1 MKVSALNFKNTTSVN
16 NNFISKNKLNKINGQ
31 TQNLNNNQDILADYN
46 HEVFKINSLN
56 IEFGK
61 KRRSK
66 YKNTNNNNTNNNVNN
81 NSANTNAGSENNS
94 DNYIS
99 ANCNKKANLYAN
111 ANETTYQ
118 VVTDVKQENFF
129 THRAPTSDESDLI
142 REAKSN
148 LKIGN
153 KYLKRYLFDVARIRA
168 WSSLKA
174 QVHYA
179 EFYNCNEAVELTGY
193 TWING
198 KRLQTEIFAAR
209 IMFMIR
215 RLTHECKIDWFYGN
229 RTKLQRIIIGR
240 DTLRGEEYDA
250 DEEFILGRNEQIVEH
265 RKGIKTADGIKKID
279 VCTLSSPYFLIME
292 ECYKNLVLMPDGTK
306 YYDLYVKVNPQDS
319 TDVLVSDS
327 KPCPKYILDKFD
339 DPSNIHLGMDV

>member
-1 MKVSALNFKNTTSVN
+1 M
-16 NNFISKNKLNKINGQ
+16 
-31 TQNLNNNQDILADYN
+31 
-46 HEVFKINSLN
+46 
-56 IEFGK
+56 
-61 KRRSK
+61 
-66 YKNTNNNNTNNNVNN
+66 
-81 NSANTNAGSENNS
+81 
-94 DNYIS
+94 
-99 ANCNKKANLYAN
+99 
-111 ANETTYQ
+111 
-118 VVTDVKQENFF
+118 
-129 THRAPTSDESDLI
+129 
-142 REAKSN
+142 
-148 LKIGN
+148 
-153 KYLKRYLFDVARIRA
+153 
-168 WSSLKA
+168 
-174 QVHYA
+174 
-179 EFYNCNEAVELTGY
+179 TGY